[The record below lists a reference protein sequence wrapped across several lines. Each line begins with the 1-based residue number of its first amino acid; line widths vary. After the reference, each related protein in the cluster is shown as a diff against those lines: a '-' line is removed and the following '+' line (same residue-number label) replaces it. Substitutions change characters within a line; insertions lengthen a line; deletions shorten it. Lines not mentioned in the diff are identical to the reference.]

1 MSARADYNDGR
12 DWLTGEPVT
21 LLPPIDQIIAANAPR
36 IEDRIAVQAEQILAA
51 EGRQERHRGAV
62 LDAAIGALE
71 EIIADAE
78 QGYFPDRAIQA
89 ASADLVIR
97 HLGAQL
103 RAARELIPAH
113 ADPAA
118 LIRIDTALAAAGLA

>member
-1 MSARADYNDGR
+1 MSTQVDYNDGR
-12 DWLTGEPVT
+12 DWMTGDPLT
-21 LLPPIDQIIAANAPR
+21 LLPPIDLIIAANAPR
-36 IEDRIAVQAEQILAA
+36 TEDTIALHADQIIDAEDRQD
-51 EGRQERHRGAV
+51 RHRSAV

-78 QGYFPDRAIQA
+78 QGFYPDRAIQA

-103 RAARELIPAH
+103 RAARELIPAD

-118 LIRIDTALAAAGLA
+118 LVRIDTALAAAGLA